1 MLQWRSLAPLIVC
14 GRNSLQVFCVGI
26 VLSFCAHAVI
36 ELSLDALVVQ
46 ISVGA
51 AGILLMT
58 AVAYCWTWSKARDR
72 LIASPVRIGEL
83 A

>member
-1 MLQWRSLAPLIVC
+1 
-14 GRNSLQVFCVGI
+14 VFCIGI
-26 VLSFCAHAVI
+26 VLSFCAHAAI
-36 ELSLDALVVQ
+36 ELSLNALVVQ